1 MLTTYFVIGLHCYE
15 RDMFSWKL
23 MIPEQKCRAVVSLK
37 VECLSSM
44 EVGPFPSFIERVSVI
59 VRATVGSHQPLVDQA
74 ISVTPAGHRKTDASM
89 HPSEW
94 CVARVRTRAFFE
106 RDRTI
111 DDVLRHRIA
120 YNAITKKTY
129 IVLRLFYIELHIN
142 VISEWTRNDWRFD
155 NSLIE

>member
-1 MLTTYFVIGLHCYE
+1 MLFFSGLMLTTYFVIGLRCYE

-59 VRATVGSHQPLVDQA
+59 VRAAVGSHQPLVDQA

-89 HPSEW
+89 HPLEW

-120 YNAITKKTY
+120 YNAITKKR
-129 IVLRLFYIELHIN
+129 ILFWDYFILN
-142 VISEWTRNDWRFD
+142 YT
-155 NSLIE
+155 LM